1 MFFFKKKKEYVP
13 ELLSLHIPKTAGTSF
28 RNILKSIYGKNT
40 VVRFDIQ
47 DHGIVRLNQEIY
59 SSDKLPSAKV
69 LHGHFVFKDIS
80 EQFELPADI
89 KKITWLRH
97 PVQRVASNYFY
108 LEACIKTLLNEEK
121 RGINILKKMQ
131 RTLLEYA
138 RDELNRNRQSK
149 FLEGITLDQFDFVG
163 IKEDFETDLVHAAN
177 IFGWAKIPISIHQN
191 KTPLEKPELPEHI
204 LNEIKA
210 LNSRDIELYQEAL
223 KLRGKK
229 LSV

>member
-1 MFFFKKKKEYVP
+1 MFFFRKKKYKP

-28 RNILKSIYGKNT
+28 RNILKTIYGKDA
-40 VVRFDIQ
+40 VVRFDIL
-47 DHGIVRLNQEIY
+47 DHGIVRLNQEIF

-69 LHGHFVFKDIS
+69 IHGHFVFKDIS

-89 KKITWLRH
+89 KKITWVRH
-97 PVQRVASNYFY
+97 PVQRVVSNYLY
-108 LEACIKTLLNEEK
+108 LEARMKTLLNEEK
-121 RGINILKKMQ
+121 REINILKKMQ

-138 RDELNRNRQSK
+138 RDELNRNRQCK

-163 IKEDFETDLVHAAN
+163 IIEDFETDLVHAAN
-177 IFGWAKIPISIHQN
+177 ILGWPKIPIPIHQN
-191 KTPLEKPELPEHI
+191 KTPLKKPELPEHI